1 MSVEG
6 LLIGLVIVVF
16 FGVFVFE
23 PLLRHREGEFQSE
36 GALTERQRER
46 LLTYYDRV
54 LTNIRDL
61 DEDHATGKLA
71 TEAYAQER
79 EAWVQRGIQV
89 LRALETIGGASMI
102 PTTAVDDAAIDQA
115 IDTAIESA
123 VASYREKP

>member
-23 PLLRHREGEFQSE
+23 PLLRHRASEFQTE

-46 LLTYYDRV
+46 LLIYYDRV

-71 TEAYAQER
+71 TEDYANER
-79 EAWVQRGIQV
+79 EGWARRGIQV
-89 LRALETIGGASMI
+89 LRALETLGGASVI
-102 PTTAVDDAAIDQA
+102 PATPVDDAAIDQA